1 MGAKLEATFTCNLP
15 VSRDGFLC
23 AFAKYL
29 LELALMAIGV
39 SFFARFGCFFGF
51 LPDLPD
57 LLDADDV
64 DELLLLLRRLYILSP
79 ESALSLSLPL
89 PLLLMSR
96 IAASRARRLRA

>member
-15 VSRDGFLC
+15 VSRDGCLC

-64 DELLLLLRRLYILSP
+64 DELLLLLRRLYILSS

-89 PLLLMSR
+89 LLLLMSR

>member
-1 MGAKLEATFTCNLP
+1 
-15 VSRDGFLC
+15 
-23 AFAKYL
+23 
-29 LELALMAIGV
+29 MAIGV
-39 SFFARFGCFFGF
+39 SFFARFGCFFGILPDLPDLLDADDVDGVSF
-51 LPDLPD
+51 FARFGCFFGILPDLPD

-89 PLLLMSR
+89 LLLLMSR